1 MAAILKLR
9 RKWPSARIK
18 AIDCATY
25 THRLFGRFA
34 EEFPEWPIYAHSSLR
49 NLSRAADVRTLAQA
63 ELLYLPHP
71 FYEPWIKEFIEQC
84 AQFPNGVRHEYVE
97 TMTAA
102 LSP

>member
-34 EEFPEWPIYAHSSLR
+34 EEFPEYDNDWVVVKLR
-49 NLSRAADVRTLAQA
+49 LSDIQSVNRRKMTFPTRALG
-63 ELLYLPHP
+63 YS
-71 FYEPWIKEFIEQC
+71 FK
-84 AQFPNGVRHEYVE
+84 GG
-97 TMTAA
+97 M
-102 LSP
+102 